1 MRAAADAG
9 ELRVRVPE
17 DARAVPVE
25 RPRAGGCGDYAT
37 SVALRV
43 AREARMRP
51 LEVAEVL
58 SPWLAAQPEIAR
70 VDISGPGFLNL
81 TLAGATA
88 EALVREIAEAGLRY
102 GHVPGDTGQHVP
114 NDTGQ
119 LAPRD
124 SGQHVPRD
132 SGPHVQI
139 HVPCEVR
146 ALVVADSVRRILRS
160 QGTLVRVTCD
170 AVPDAAWVDVL
181 GICVDAPG
189 RPPAALATPKPG
201 LASGTLATPRPAAVP
216 APNRPSAALAPE
228 PGFASGDLATSE
240 PGFASGDL
248 APPRPAAAPAPGRPP
263 AALAPPQPAAA
274 PGNLAAP
281 RPAPAPGD
289 RSTSCPAPTPGS
301 QDTTPRPT
309 PGPQNTTPRPTP
321 GSQETP
327 RPTPAP
333 GDPLRLGR
341 DAARWALLHPAA
353 HDRARVT
360 PEQGGD
366 LYVEQRESNPLFRV
380 QYAHARCRALTRNAA
395 DLGFT
400 AVPGDTP
407 HPLLDALADYP
418 TVLTLAAR
426 HRAPDRVARH
436 LVVVADGLLA
446 YQHAVLPRGEE
457 KPSAAHRARLALA
470 EAAGTVLAGG
480 LSLLGISA
488 PEHL

>member
-1 MRAAADAG
+1 MTPVELSRTVLRAMRAAADAG
-9 ELRVRVPE
+9 ELRVCVPE

-102 GHVPGDTGQHVP
+102 GHVPGDSGQHVP
-114 NDTGQ
+114 NDARQ

-124 SGQHVPRD
+124 SGQHVPRG

-146 ALVVADSVRRILRS
+146 ALVVADSVRRSLRS

-189 RPPAALATPKPG
+189 RPPAALATPEPG
-201 LASGTLATPRPAAVP
+201 LASGALATPRPAAVP
-216 APNRPSAALAPE
+216 APGPPPA
-228 PGFASGDLATSE
+228 DLA
-240 PGFASGDL
+240 A
-248 APPRPAAAPAPGRPP
+248 PRPAAAPAPGPPP
-263 AALAPPQPAAA
+263 ADLAPPQPAAA

-289 RSTSCPAPTPGS
+289 RSTPCPAPTPGMQDTTPRTPRPAPGT

-309 PGPQNTTPRPTP
+309 PGSR
-321 GSQETP
+321 ETL

-418 TVLTLAAR
+418 TVLALAAR

>member
-1 MRAAADAG
+1 MTPVELSRTVLRAMRAAADAG
-9 ELRVRVPE
+9 ELRVCVPE
-17 DARAVPVE
+17 DAGAVPVE

-43 AREARMRP
+43 AREARMPP

-58 SPWLAAQPEIAR
+58 SPWLAAQPGIAG
-70 VDISGPGFLNL
+70 VDISGPGFLNV
-81 TLAGATA
+81 TLAGAPA
-88 EALVREIAEAGLRY
+88 GALVREIAEAGLRY
-102 GHVPGDTGQHVP
+102 GHAPGDSRQLTPGSTGQP
-114 NDTGQ
+114 
-119 LAPRD
+119 A
-124 SGQHVPRD
+124 PRD
-132 SGPHVQI
+132 SGPHVHI
-139 HVPCEVR
+139 HVPREVR

-160 QGTLVRVTCD
+160 QGALVRVTCD
-170 AVPDAAWVDVL
+170 AAPDAAWVDVL
-181 GICVDAPG
+181 GVRVDAHG
-189 RPPAALATPKPG
+189 RPPADHNTPQP
-201 LASGTLATPRPAAVP
+201 VP
-216 APNRPSAALAPE
+216 ALAP
-228 PGFASGDLATSE
+228 GDHGT
-240 PGFASGDL
+240 PH
-248 APPRPAAAPAPGRPP
+248 PV
-263 AALAPPQPAAA
+263 
-274 PGNLAAP
+274 
-281 RPAPAPGD
+281 PAPAPG
-289 RSTSCPAPTPGS
+289 G
-301 QDTTPRPT
+301 QY
-309 PGPQNTTPRPTP
+309 
-321 GSQETP
+321 TP

-366 LYVEQRESNPLFRV
+366 RYLEQREGNPLFRV

-407 HPLLDALADYP
+407 HPLLAALADYP
-418 TVLTLAAR
+418 TVLAVAAR
-426 HRAPDRVARH
+426 HRAPDRVARQ

-446 YQHAVLPRGEE
+446 YQHVVLPRGEE

-488 PEHL
+488 PEYL

>member
-9 ELRVRVPE
+9 ELRVCVPE

-102 GHVPGDTGQHVP
+102 GHVPGDSGQHVP
-114 NDTGQ
+114 NDARQ

-124 SGQHVPRD
+124 SGQHVPRG

-146 ALVVADSVRRILRS
+146 ALVVADSVRRSLRS

-189 RPPAALATPKPG
+189 RPPAALATPEPG
-201 LASGTLATPRPAAVP
+201 LASGALATPRPAAVP
-216 APNRPSAALAPE
+216 APGPPPA
-228 PGFASGDLATSE
+228 DLA
-240 PGFASGDL
+240 A
-248 APPRPAAAPAPGRPP
+248 PRPAAAPAPGPPP
-263 AALAPPQPAAA
+263 ADLAPPQPAAA

-289 RSTSCPAPTPGS
+289 RSTPCPAPTPGMQDTTPRTPRPAPGT

-309 PGPQNTTPRPTP
+309 PGSR
-321 GSQETP
+321 ETL

-418 TVLTLAAR
+418 TVLALAAR